1 MVPLTKNE
9 TDPLSPA
16 VLGTPPL
23 RWQGLPILCE
33 STCKVGEDTSCADGL
48 RNLQSIKKNL
58 LKTCYLDLISGNI
71 WLSITSGCG
80 SHSFQFV
87 SHYLASSAPWTL
99 CPKMGGSRTPT
110 NEPASQAPNQFVF
123 PPNCN
128 INASMLRKQRWLRK
142 CSFCIDRNYLLFHQP
157 LLDWIVE
164 QMNEQKDTD
173 KWEETAGGS
182 TRHPQHLQVLFKLT
196 REFFFPVVMANLC
209 MKVNMH

>member
-1 MVPLTKNE
+1 M
-9 TDPLSPA
+9 
-16 VLGTPPL
+16 
-23 RWQGLPILCE
+23 
-33 STCKVGEDTSCADGL
+33 
-48 RNLQSIKKNL
+48 
-58 LKTCYLDLISGNI
+58 DLISGNI
-71 WLSITSGCG
+71 WRSITSGCG

-99 CPKMGGSRTPT
+99 RLPETHPVSLHISSMRMCPKMGGSRTPVPQPT
-110 NEPASQAPNQFVF
+110 NQPASQAPNKFVF

-173 KWEETAGGS
+173 KWEETAGFHSASSASPSPGQ
-182 TRHPQHLQVLFKLT
+182 TYPRVFVVEAFKG
-196 REFFFPVVMANLC
+196 
-209 MKVNMH
+209 

>member
-9 TDPLSPA
+9 TDPPSPA

-99 CPKMGGSRTPT
+99 CPKMD
-110 NEPASQAPNQFVF
+110 PNQRTSQPSTQSICLSPKLQHQCINVAQATLAAKVF
-123 PPNCN
+123 FLYRQELPAVPP
-128 INASMLRKQRWLRK
+128 ATPR
-142 CSFCIDRNYLLFHQP
+142 
-157 LLDWIVE
+157 LDCG
-164 QMNEQKDTD
+164 TD
-173 KWEETAGGS
+173 E
-182 TRHPQHLQVLFKLT
+182 
-196 REFFFPVVMANLC
+196 
-209 MKVNMH
+209 